1 VSSAVLAEACR
12 SRAWTT
18 FTFAPLAINSEA

>member
-1 VSSAVLAEACR
+1 VSSVVLAEACR
-12 SRAWTT
+12 SLAWTT